1 VEPTELAEELKAL
14 NRRIDELE
22 SMIRVILKPLQQ
34 VGHTTAS
41 YLRLVS
47 ILLEQGGLSPDTL
60 LQNVKDPIEK
70 SIVQVLTKKPDQN
83 ISQITE
89 MVRNTR
95 GKASRRIIRKKLL
108 HLEEENIVISDKA
121 GSRSLYRLTDEVIN
135 KWSQVLGF
143 SK

>member
-1 VEPTELAEELKAL
+1 MEPTELAEELKAL

>member
-1 VEPTELAEELKAL
+1 MEPTELAEELKAL

-60 LQNVKDPIEK
+60 LPNVKDPIEK

-89 MVRNTR
+89 MVRNKR